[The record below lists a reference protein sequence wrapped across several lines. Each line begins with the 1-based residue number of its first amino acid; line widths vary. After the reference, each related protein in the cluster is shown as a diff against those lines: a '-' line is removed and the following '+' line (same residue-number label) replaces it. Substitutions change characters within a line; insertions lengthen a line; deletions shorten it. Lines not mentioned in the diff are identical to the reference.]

1 MFGSL
6 IGDTLKVVILFPHL
20 FDDDI
25 YSSME
30 SNVSIEELQY
40 VLGDFKKE
48 NNFDPNDEIVEF
60 YLEFD
65 DLLEEELLRVIGETW
80 MEDKILGAVNSTFIE
95 LIPPKM
101 TSLI

>member
-6 IGDTLKVVILFPHL
+6 IGDTLKVVVLFPHL

-48 NNFDPNDEIVEF
+48 NNFDPND
-60 YLEFD
+60 
-65 DLLEEELLRVIGETW
+65 
-80 MEDKILGAVNSTFIE
+80 
-95 LIPPKM
+95 
-101 TSLI
+101 